1 MDFFTRISTRD
12 GVAWHKPSSRS
23 RAARFNRRS
32 PFFLILAVIAGAS
45 AFPVSSN
52 GGEGSLT
59 LAEAQRR
66 AVERSRQTQAQDS
79 AAAAS
84 RDMAVAAAQL
94 PDPVLRF
101 GVENLPVTGPDQF
114 SLTGDFMTMG
124 QVGVM
129 QQFTRAEKRAARAQ
143 RFEREAQKFLADKA
157 ATVATIQRDTAL
169 AWLDRHYAE
178 SIAEFIGKQ
187 ISESRLEI
195 IAAEGAYSAGRGTQA
210 DVITAHG
217 AVLELEDQASEA
229 DRRVRTVKTSLARW
243 VGEEGAMLPLA
254 GKPSMDVLRLD
265 AAALEAELAHH
276 PEIATLTRKE
286 EIAEAEAR
294 IAQAEKKAD
303 WSLEVLYSQ
312 RGPLYSNMVSIGVS
326 IPLQWDQ
333 KNRQERE
340 LASRLAL
347 VDQARA
353 EREEALRM
361 HTSEV
366 RAMVVEW
373 ESGRT
378 RLARYEREII
388 PVAKERTRATL
399 AAYRGGKTSI
409 AEVLAGRRNETAVQ
423 TQGLRI
429 ELEVAR
435 LWAQLNFLRPE
446 VGVVPHDAGV
456 PGKDRR

>member
-1 MDFFTRISTRD
+1 MDFFSWISARC
-12 GVAWHKPSSRS
+12 GLARRELSSGAHAVRY
-23 RAARFNRRS
+23 NRKCFLS
-32 PFFLILAVIAGAS
+32 LILALAAGTS
-45 AFPVSSN
+45 AFPAPAI
-52 GGEGSLT
+52 GEESLLT
-59 LAEAQRR
+59 LMEAQRR

-124 QVGVM
+124 QVGIM

-157 ATVATIQRDTAL
+157 ATVAAIQRDTAL

-178 SIAEFIGKQ
+178 SIAGFIEKQ
-187 ISESRLEI
+187 IGESKLEV
-195 IAAEGAYSAGRGTQA
+195 IAVEGAYRAGRGTQA

-229 DRRVRTVKTSLARW
+229 DRRIRTAKASLGRW
-243 VGEEGAMLPLA
+243 VGEEAAMLPLA

-265 AAALEAELAHH
+265 AATLEAELAHH
-276 PEIATLTRKE
+276 PEIATLTKRE

-303 WSLEVLYSQ
+303 WSLEVMYSQ
-312 RGPLYSNMVSIGVS
+312 RGPSYSNMVSVGVS

-340 LASRLAL
+340 LASRLAM
-347 VDQARA
+347 VDQVRA
-353 EREEALRM
+353 EREESLRM
-361 HTSEV
+361 HVSEV
-366 RAMVVEW
+366 RAMVAEW

-388 PVAKERTRATL
+388 PLSKERTRASL
-399 AAYRGGKTSI
+399 AAYRGGKISI
-409 AEVLAGRRNETAVQ
+409 AELLAGRRNEVIVQ
-423 TQGLRI
+423 TQALRI

-446 VGVVPHDAGV
+446 VGVVPQDAGV
-456 PGKDRR
+456 PAKDRQ